1 MKKIFC
7 LLLSVLLIFSLA
19 ACTAQGGTDT
29 ESTTSAA
36 ANTNAA
42 EPAAQGKVLVVYFSA
57 TGTTKRVAEMIAN
70 ATNADI
76 FELTPA
82 DPYTSDDLNYNDRN
96 SRVYKEHDDASMRD
110 IKLTADTV
118 ENFAQYDTVYI
129 GYPIWW
135 GEAAWP
141 VNGFVKANDFSGKT
155 VIPFC
160 TSASSGVGD
169 SAKALKELAKGGN
182 WKDGTRFSGSTDS
195 NDIAEWISAGNAQ

>member
-1 MKKIFC
+1 MIGMKKIVC

-19 ACTAQGGTDT
+19 ACTSGGNDT
-29 ESTTSAA
+29 ETVGT
-36 ANTNAA
+36 ANTNSAK
-42 EPAAQGKVLVVYFSA
+42 PAQGKVIVVYFSA

-70 ATNADI
+70 ATDADI
-76 FELTPA
+76 FELTPVN
-82 DPYTSDDLNYNDRN
+82 PYTSDDLDYNNRD
-96 SRVYKEHDDASMRD
+96 SRVYKEHDDPAKRD

-118 ENFAQYDTVYI
+118 ENFAQYDTIYI

-141 VNGFVKANDFSGKT
+141 VNNFVKANDFSGKT

-169 SAKALKELAKGGN
+169 SAKELAALAKGGS
-182 WKDGTRFSGSTDS
+182 WKDGTRFSASTDS
-195 NDIAEWISAGNAQ
+195 SEIIKWIGADNAR

>member
-19 ACTAQGGTDT
+19 ACTAQDGTDIET
-29 ESTTSAA
+29 SGTTNAGSAA
-36 ANTNAA
+36 
-42 EPAAQGKVLVVYFSA
+42 PAQGKVLVVYFSA
-57 TGTTKRVAEMIAN
+57 TGTTKRVAEMIAST
-70 ATNADI
+70 TNADI

-96 SRVYKEHDDASMRD
+96 SRVYKEHADASMRD

-141 VNGFVKANDFSGKT
+141 VNSFVKANDFSGKT

>member
-19 ACTAQGGTDT
+19 ACTAQGGSETETSDT
-29 ESTTSAA
+29 TNAGSAA
-36 ANTNAA
+36 
-42 EPAAQGKVLVVYFSA
+42 PAQGKVLVVYFSA
-57 TGTTKRVAEMIAN
+57 TGTTKRVAKMIAS

-76 FELTPA
+76 FELTPT

-169 SAKALKELAKGGN
+169 SAKALEELAKGGN

>member
-19 ACTAQGGTDT
+19 ACTAQDGTDIET
-29 ESTTSAA
+29 SGTTNAGSAA
-36 ANTNAA
+36 
-42 EPAAQGKVLVVYFSA
+42 PAQGKVLVVYFSA

-96 SRVYKEHDDASMRD
+96 SRVYKEHADASMRD

>member
-29 ESTTSAA
+29 ETSGT
-36 ANTNAA
+36 TNAGSA

-57 TGTTKRVAEMIAN
+57 TGTTKRVAEMIAS

-169 SAKALKELAKGGN
+169 SAKALEELAKGGN
-182 WKDGTRFSGSTDS
+182 WKDGTRFSGSTGS